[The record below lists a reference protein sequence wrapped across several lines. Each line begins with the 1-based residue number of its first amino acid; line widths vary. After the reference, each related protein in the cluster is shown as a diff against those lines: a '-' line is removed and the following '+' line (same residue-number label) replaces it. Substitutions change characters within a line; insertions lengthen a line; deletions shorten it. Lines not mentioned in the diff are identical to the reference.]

1 MNQDH
6 ETRYVRVIV
15 DRAIHRELDYSLPEN
30 LAARI
35 GVGSRVRVPFRDKS
49 ALATV
54 VSIPEQSEAKG
65 IRPIEAVIG
74 EAPVLSEQ
82 LLELARWIGTY
93 YCCPIETVMRSLL
106 PQVIRRAEVSWKKQL
121 FVQPRRN
128 IGQDEIE
135 KLRRRAPRQAELL
148 EAIAKL
154 EKPVRATELLRQTS
168 LDNQTLRALVKR
180 GLAELRE
187 EAVVRDPHGDE
198 QFIAT
203 SNLVLNEEQTRALNE
218 VTQAFDAPEN
228 ARPIL
233 LHGVTG
239 SGKTEIYLQAIRAT
253 LDHGRTAIVLVPEIS
268 LTPQTVER
276 FKGRFA
282 EAQDDVAV
290 LHSHLSEG
298 ERHDEWHK
306 IHSGRARIVIGAR
319 SAVFAPLK
327 NLGLIVVDEEHETTY
342 KQEEAPRYHA
352 RDVAVVRA
360 KMEKC
365 VVVLGSATPSLE
377 SYHNATAGKYR
388 LVTLTQRVDQK
399 QMPLMRVVDL
409 RQERRKAKKAAI
421 LSEKLSQAI
430 ADRLEKREQ
439 TILFLN
445 RRGFST
451 SLLCSNCGE
460 ARNCPNCSVALTFHQ
475 HFIQGGSA
483 SPKTMSGRLSC
494 HLCGHTAAVP
504 KKCPAC
510 GQDALIYQGFGTEK
524 VESTVAQIF
533 PKAVVRRMDADPMTR
548 KEAYR
553 ETLRNFRTGKIDI
566 LVGTQM
572 IAKGLH
578 FPNVTLVGIIN
589 ADLALHLPDF
599 RAGERTF
606 QLLTQVAG
614 RAGRG
619 ETSGEVFVQTYTP
632 FSPSIQFARHH
643 DFAGYFQQELEFR
656 ERCDFPPFKHAVLI
670 TVRSAHEGR
679 AKLSAET
686 LKRRLSEALPEE
698 FILGDATP
706 APLEKLQGQ
715 FRFHILIRGEAI
727 MRLSRLV
734 RETLD
739 KLPFPEDVTVTV
751 DVDPYQLL

>member
-1 MNQDH
+1 MAKAN
-6 ETRYVRVIV
+6 YIRVII
-15 DRAIHRELDYSLPEN
+15 DRAIHRELDYLVPET
-30 LAARI
+30 LADRV

-49 ALATV
+49 TLATV
-54 VSIPEQSEAKG
+54 VAALDHSEAEG

-74 EAPVLSEQ
+74 EAPILSEQ
-82 LLELARWIGTY
+82 LLELARWISAY

-106 PQVIRRAEVSWKKQL
+106 PQVIRRAEVGWKKQL
-121 FVQPRRN
+121 FVRPARKIDN
-128 IGQDEIE
+128 EEIE
-135 KLRRRAPRQAELL
+135 KLRKRAPRQAELL
-148 EAIAKL
+148 EAIAQL
-154 EKPVRATELLRQTS
+154 EGAMRAADLLRHTS
-168 LDNQTLRALVKR
+168 LDNQTLRALVRR
-180 GLAELRE
+180 GLAELHE
-187 EAVVRDPHGDE
+187 EAAVRDPHADE

-203 SNLVLNEEQTRALNE
+203 SNLVLNDEQSLALKRI
-218 VTQAFDAPEN
+218 TQALDSPED

-239 SGKTEIYLQAIRAT
+239 SGKTEIYLQAIRAA
-253 LDHGRTAIVLVPEIS
+253 LERGRSAIVLVPEIS
-268 LTPQTVER
+268 LTPQTVEG

-282 EAQDDVAV
+282 EAQDAVAV

-306 IHSGRARIVIGAR
+306 IHSGRARIAIGPR

-327 NLGLIVVDEEHETTY
+327 SLGLIVVDEEHENTY

-360 KMEKC
+360 KIEKC

-377 SYHNATAGKYR
+377 SYHNAATGKYR
-388 LVTLTQRVDQK
+388 LATLTQRIDEK
-399 QMPLMRVVDL
+399 QMPLMRIVDL
-409 RQERRKAKKAAI
+409 RQERRKERAIAI
-421 LSEKLSQAI
+421 LSGKLRGAI

-451 SLLCSNCGE
+451 SLLCTNCGE
-460 ARNCPNCSVALTFHQ
+460 ARNCPNCSVALTFHR
-475 HFIQGGSA
+475 HVA
-483 SPKTMSGRLSC
+483 RLSC

-510 GQDALIYQGFGTEK
+510 GKDALIYAGFGTEK
-524 VESTVAQIF
+524 VESTVSQIF
-533 PKAVVRRMDADPMTR
+533 PKAAVRRMDADSMTR

-553 ETLRNFRTGKIDI
+553 ETLRSFRAGKIEI

-619 ETSGEVFVQTYTP
+619 ETPGEVFVQTYTP

-656 ERCDFPPFKHAVLI
+656 ERCDFPPFKHAILI
-670 TVRSAHEGR
+670 TVRSGHEER
-679 AKLSAET
+679 AKFSAET
-686 LKRRLSEALPEE
+686 LMRRLKESLSPE
-698 FILGDATP
+698 FILGDPMP
-706 APLEKLQGQ
+706 APLEKLQGE

-734 RETLD
+734 RETLN

>member
-1 MNQDH
+1 MNLDDG
-6 ETRYVRVIV
+6 TRYVRVIV
-15 DRAIHRELDYSLPEN
+15 DRAIHRELDYSVPES
-30 LAARI
+30 LADRV
-35 GVGSRVRVPFRDKS
+35 GVGCRVRVPFRDKS

-54 VSIPEQSEAKG
+54 VAIPAQSEAKG
-65 IRPIEAVIG
+65 IRPIEAIVG
-74 EAPVLSEQ
+74 DAPILTEQ
-82 LLELARWIGTY
+82 LLELSRWIGTY
-93 YCCPIETVMRSLL
+93 YCCAIEAVMRSVL
-106 PQVIRRAEVSWKKQL
+106 PQVIRRAEVGWKKQL
-121 FVQPRRN
+121 FVQPARN
-128 IGQDEIE
+128 IDHAGLE
-135 KLRRRAPRQAELL
+135 KLWRRAPRQAELL

-154 EKPVRATELLRQTS
+154 EKPIRATELLRQTS

-203 SNLVLNEEQTRALNE
+203 SNLVLNEEQTLALNE
-218 VTQAFDAPEN
+218 VEQAFEAPAN

-233 LHGVTG
+233 LYGVTG
-239 SGKTEIYLQAIRAT
+239 SGKTEIYLQAIRAA
-253 LDHGRTAIVLVPEIS
+253 LDRGRTAIVLVPEIS

-360 KMEKC
+360 KIEKC

-377 SYHNATAGKYR
+377 SYHNATTGKYR

-409 RQERRKAKKAAI
+409 RRERKEKKAAI

-430 ADRLEKREQ
+430 ADRLEKHEQ

-460 ARNCPNCSVALTFHQ
+460 ARNCPNCSVALTFHRQ
-475 HFIQGGSA
+475 PAIA
-483 SPKTMSGRLSC
+483 GRLSC

-510 GQDALIYQGFGTEK
+510 GQDALIYHGFGTEK

-533 PKAVVRRMDADPMTR
+533 PKAVVRRMDADSMTR

-589 ADLALHLPDF
+589 ADLSLHLPDF

-619 ETSGEVFVQTYTP
+619 ETAGEVFVQTYTP

-656 ERCDFPPFKHAVLI
+656 ERCEFPPFKHAILI

-686 LKRRLSEALPEE
+686 LKRRLSEALPQE

-727 MRLSRLV
+727 MRLSRLA

-739 KLPFPEDVTVTV
+739 KLPFPEDVSVAV